1 MIVNGEFLTMTRG
14 DSETITVKMK
24 TSDGGIYPFVEG
36 DIVELTV
43 RKKPLGDI
51 VLHKTV
57 TEFEED
63 GSAIIAIDPVDT
75 SSAEFGK
82 YMYDIQWTNAG
93 GGVKTIVKPTKN
105 NFVIAEEVTY

>member
-1 MIVNGEFLTMTRG
+1 
-14 DSETITVKMK
+14 MK
-24 TSDGGIYPFVEG
+24 TSDRGVYPFVEG
-36 DIVELTV
+36 DIVELVELTV

-51 VLHKTV
+51 ALHKTI

-63 GSAIIAIDPVDT
+63 GSAIITIDPVDT

-82 YMYDIQWTNAG
+82 YMHDIQWTNAV

-105 NFVIAEEVTY
+105 NFVIVEEVTY